1 MGSQDQHAAPAAR
14 QTPWMNEELEMF
26 QDTVRRFV
34 ERELAPNEARWA
46 EQGYIDRDMWRRAGQ
61 IGLLC
66 ASIPEEYGGGGGT
79 FAHEAIITQE
89 MSRAVCTSLGNN
101 VHSGIVAHYL
111 LRYGTE
117 AQKQKWLPQ
126 MASGELVAAIAM
138 SEPGAGSDL
147 KAIRTRALREQT
159 ADGDCYRINGAKTF
173 ITNGYHADL
182 ICVVA
187 KTDPEAG
194 SRGVSLVMVE
204 TRDLPGFRR
213 GRILEKIGQKG
224 QDTAELF
231 FDDVLVPCDNLLG
244 TQEGQGFYQLMQQ
257 LPQER
262 MIIALGAVATMQ
274 RAIEL
279 TTEYVRQ
286 RKVFGQPLGDLQ
298 NTRFKLAECKT
309 VATIAATFVDDCMQ
323 RLMDGQLDAATAAMA
338 KWWCTQQNCQVI
350 DECLQ
355 LHGGYGYMLEY
366 PIARMYAN
374 ARVSKIFGGS
384 NEIMKEL
391 VARTL

>member
-1 MGSQDQHAAPAAR
+1 MASQHQHAAPAAR
-14 QTPWMNEELEMF
+14 QTPWMTEDLEMF
-26 QDTVRRFV
+26 QDTVRRFI

-46 EQGYIDRDMWRRAGQ
+46 AQGYIDRDVWRRAGQ
-61 IGLLC
+61 AGLLC
-66 ASIPEEYGGGGGT
+66 ASIPEEYGGGGGN
-79 FAHEAIITQE
+79 FAHEAVITRE
-89 MSRAVCTSLGNN
+89 MARAIFTSLGNN

-111 LRYGTE
+111 LNYGTE
-117 AQKQKWLPQ
+117 AQKKKWLPQ
-126 MASGELVAAIAM
+126 MASGEMVAAIAM

-147 KAIRTRALREQT
+147 KSVRTRAVREKT
-159 ADGDCYRINGAKTF
+159 ANGDCYRINGAKTF

-182 ICVVA
+182 VCLVA

-194 SRGVSLVMVE
+194 SRGVSLIMVE
-204 TRDLPGFRR
+204 TRELEDFRR

-244 TQEGQGFYQLMQQ
+244 EQEGQGFYQLMQQ

-262 MIIALGAVATMQ
+262 MIIALGATASMH

-279 TTEYVRQ
+279 TTEYVRE
-286 RKVFGQPLGDLQ
+286 RKVFGQALADLQ
-298 NTRFKLAECKT
+298 NTRFRLAECKT
-309 VATIAATFVDDCMQ
+309 EATIAATFVDDCMM
-323 RLMDGQLDAATAAMA
+323 RLMAGTLDAATAAMA
-338 KWWCTQQNCQVI
+338 KWWCTQKNCEII

-355 LHGGYGYMLEY
+355 FHGGYGYMLEY

-374 ARVSKIFGGS
+374 ARVGKIYGGS

>member
-1 MGSQDQHAAPAAR
+1 MASQPQHAAPAAR
-14 QTPWMNEELEMF
+14 QIPWMTEDLEMF
-26 QDTVRRFV
+26 QDTVRRFI

-46 EQGYIDRDMWRRAGQ
+46 AQGYIDRDVWRRAGQ
-61 IGLLC
+61 AGLLC
-66 ASIPEEYGGGGGT
+66 ASIPEEYGGGGGN
-79 FAHEAIITQE
+79 FAHEAVITRE
-89 MSRAVCTSLGNN
+89 MARAIFTSLGNN

-111 LRYGTE
+111 LNYGTE
-117 AQKQKWLPQ
+117 AQKKKWLPQ
-126 MASGELVAAIAM
+126 MASGEMVAAIAM

-147 KAIRTRALREQT
+147 KSVRTRAVREKT
-159 ADGDCYRINGAKTF
+159 ANGDCYRINGAKTF

-182 ICVVA
+182 VCLVA

-194 SRGVSLVMVE
+194 SRGVSLIMIE
-204 TRDLPGFRR
+204 TRDLEGFRR

-231 FDDVLVPCDNLLG
+231 FDDVLVPCENLLG
-244 TQEGQGFYQLMQQ
+244 EQEGQGFYQLMQQ

-262 MIIALGAVATMQ
+262 MIIALGATASMH

-279 TTEYVRQ
+279 TTEYVRE
-286 RKVFGQPLGDLQ
+286 RKVFGQALADLQ
-298 NTRFKLAECKT
+298 NTRFRLAECKT
-309 VATIAATFVDDCMQ
+309 EATIAATFVDDCMM
-323 RLMDGQLDAATAAMA
+323 RLMAGTLDAATAAMA
-338 KWWCTQQNCQVI
+338 KWWCTQKNCEII

-374 ARVSKIFGGS
+374 ARVGKIYGGS

>member
-1 MGSQDQHAAPAAR
+1 MGNSDKNMAMAAR
-14 QTPWMNEELEMF
+14 KVPWMSEDLVMF

-34 ERELAPNEARWA
+34 ERELVPNEARWA
-46 EQGYIDRDMWRRAGQ
+46 ERGYIDREVWNRAGEV
-61 IGLLC
+61 GLLC
-66 ASIPEEYGGGGGT
+66 ASIPEAYGGGGGN
-79 FAHEAIITQE
+79 FAHEAVICNE
-89 MSRAVCTSLGNN
+89 MARAIATSLGNG

-111 LRYGTE
+111 LNYGTE
-117 AQKQKWLPQ
+117 AQKRKWLPQ
-126 MASGELVAAIAM
+126 MASGAMVAAIAM

-147 KAIRTRALREQT
+147 KSVRTRAVREKNQN
-159 ADGDCYRINGAKTF
+159 GDIYRINGAKTF

-182 ICVVA
+182 VCVVA
-187 KTDPEAG
+187 KTDPDAG
-194 SRGVSLVMVE
+194 TKGVSLIMVE
-204 TRDLPGFRR
+204 TRDQPGFRR

-231 FDDVLVPCDNLLG
+231 FDDVCVPVENLLG
-244 TQEGQGFYQLMQQ
+244 DEEGKGFYQLMQQ

-262 MIIALGAVATMQ
+262 MIIALGAVASMQ

-279 TTEYVRQ
+279 TTDYVRERQ
-286 RKVFGQPLGDLQ
+286 VFGKPLIDMQ

-309 VATIAATFVDDCMQ
+309 EATIAATFVDDCMV
-323 RLMDGQLDAATAAMA
+323 RLLAGELDAPTAAMA
-338 KWWCTQQNCQVI
+338 KWWCSQKNCEII

-374 ARVSKIFGGS
+374 ARVSKIYGGS